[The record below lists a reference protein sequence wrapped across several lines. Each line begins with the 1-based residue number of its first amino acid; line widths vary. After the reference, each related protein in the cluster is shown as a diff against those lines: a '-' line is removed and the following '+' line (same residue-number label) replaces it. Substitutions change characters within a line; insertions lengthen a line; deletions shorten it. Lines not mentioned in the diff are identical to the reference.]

1 MPARGLGGL
10 GLGGVWWR
18 GLKAV
23 YRGKKTGWDT
33 HAKARRREG
42 RRRGMR
48 AWSCEVGAGGGCRR
62 WDRVPTG
69 RWFFGERLPGILS
82 RAEELRTCGAS
93 TKRPSGTGKKGH
105 RGRWW
110 IGFGGEGFGRWG
122 EFKSGAARCFHRTPR
137 CWRTGRA
144 GSVWPNPQGVPGA
157 LGEQA
162 ETIGGRPALALKPS
176 PGGQGAGSPLPRPSP
191 PAKGREGV
199 GNGAAAAGGLGYGV
213 AASSAAGRERPI
225 AHPLL
230 LVG

>member
-1 MPARGLGGL
+1 MSRGGPEMSLMLHPDVSGEANETP
-10 GLGGVWWR
+10 
-18 GLKAV
+18 KAV
-23 YRGKKTGWDT
+23 EESVDPNALNQI
-33 HAKARRREG
+33 AK
-42 RRRGMR
+42 
-48 AWSCEVGAGGGCRR
+48 
-62 WDRVPTG
+62 
-69 RWFFGERLPGILS
+69 
-82 RAEELRTCGAS
+82 
-93 TKRPSGTGKKGH
+93 
-105 RGRWW
+105 
-110 IGFGGEGFGRWG
+110 
-122 EFKSGAARCFHRTPR
+122 
-137 CWRTGRA
+137 
-144 GSVWPNPQGVPGA
+144 

>member
-137 CWRTGRA
+137 CWRAGWA
-144 GSVWPNPQGVPGA
+144 GSVWVGFGA
-157 LGEQA
+157 NRVVGLA
-162 ETIGGRPALALKPS
+162 PKVKSGR
-176 PGGQGAGSPLPRPSP
+176 
-191 PAKGREGV
+191 
-199 GNGAAAAGGLGYGV
+199 GV
-213 AASSAAGRERPI
+213 ASLQDAGFWGTVTRDFIP
-225 AHPLL
+225 
-230 LVG
+230 G